1 MLNLQAFPFVL
12 YKNLVEAIFLFLFL
26 FCPPFVPFLSPV
38 FCTFACGTK
47 NGTL

>member
-12 YKNLVEAIFLFLFL
+12 YKNLIEAIFLFLFL

-38 FCTFACGTK
+38 FLYLCMWDK
-47 NGTL
+47 KQ